1 MTSTAFTIC
10 LILTA
15 VMVMIH
21 PAFCVPFLVAAYL
34 FADKGRLDLD
44 SNTSIIIG
52 IIALILSLFLIPFF
66 IRLFN

>member
-10 LILTA
+10 LILAA

-21 PAFCVPFLVAAYL
+21 PAFCIPFLIAVYL
-34 FADKGRLDLD
+34 LAGKGRMELD

-52 IIALILSLFLIPFF
+52 IVGFFVVLFVFAAIRQSLK
-66 IRLFN
+66 

>member
-21 PAFCVPFLVAAYL
+21 PACCVPFLVATYL

>member
-10 LILTA
+10 LILAA

-21 PAFCVPFLVAAYL
+21 PVFCIPFLIPVYILAG
-34 FADKGRLDLD
+34 KGRMELN

-52 IIALILSLFLIPFF
+52 IVGFITILFIFAAIYRSLK
-66 IRLFN
+66 

>member
-10 LILTA
+10 LILAA

-21 PAFCVPFLVAAYL
+21 PVFCVPFLITAYL
-34 FADKGRLDLD
+34 LAGKGRIELD

-52 IIALILSLFLIPFF
+52 IIALILSLFLIACF